1 MAKGTWGTDNKPEI
15 PGFYNRFQTAAEATI
30 ANGTTGTLALTV
42 TANWGSIK
50 EPVLINND
58 VENTLKATFGTD
70 DNYTAYKLGKL
81 ALLGKPKELL
91 IYRLADSSA
100 SKASLVLQTTDS
112 SPLNAITLETL
123 YPTTRDFKVTVKTNV
138 ADSDKKNIILYEG
151 SKQLFNIT
159 VSGTFAEIAKTINNA
174 TANTY
179 ITAKTSEVSSTTNT
193 LDNVATK
200 NFTGGNDGTAG
211 ITNQDYIDAMTIF
224 EGYEKDAFVIDR
236 YADSAL
242 QAAIQTWNTQC
253 KENGDIFL
261 IFVTGVN
268 NSETLDD
275 ANQRSNDYNDYLV
288 NNLYLG
294 TATYNGTT
302 YNSAEVLVY
311 IAALAI
317 GKGLKESISNE
328 TTIFDSVTPKLSKTQ
343 ITSAIKNGTI
353 VLYEDGGRVVVA
365 DDVNTYK
372 TYKDEAGK
380 AFGTIQTVIFLKTVN
395 EDTSAKRFEISGK
408 ADGNDTGRTIA
419 LSSLKKYFE
428 TLNNNGIIADDFV
441 VKIDEEKQATAEADE
456 MYWIWQVTH
465 YKKLKRVYGTGIIA
479 E

>member
-1 MAKGTWGTDNKPEI
+1 MAKGTWGPDNKPEI

-42 TANWGSIK
+42 TANWGPIK
-50 EPVLINND
+50 EPVLIDND
-58 VENTLKATFGTD
+58 VEKTLKATFGAD
-70 DNYTAYKLGKL
+70 SNYTAYKLGKL
-81 ALLGKPKELL
+81 AILGKPKALL
-91 IYRLADSSA
+91 LYRLADENA
-100 SKASLVLQTTDS
+100 AKASLKLQTTDD
-112 SPLNAITLETL
+112 SPVDAITLETL
-123 YPTTRDFKVTVKTNV
+123 YPTTRDFKITVKTNV
-138 ADSDKKNIILYEG
+138 ADSEKKNIILFEG

-159 VSGTFAEIAKTINNA
+159 VGGTFADIVKTINNA

-179 ITAKTSEVSSTTNT
+179 ITAKVNEITSTTNA
-193 LDNVATK
+193 LVNVATK
-200 NFTGGNDGTAG
+200 DFTGGNDGTAG
-211 ITNQDYIDAMTIF
+211 ITNQDYIDAMTVF

-236 YADSAL
+236 HADSAL
-242 QAAIQTWNTQC
+242 QASIQTWNTEC

-268 NSETLDD
+268 SSETLDD

-288 NNLYLG
+288 NNLYIE
-294 TATYNGTT
+294 TATYDKVT
-302 YNSAEVLVY
+302 YNNAEVLVY

-317 GKGLKESISNE
+317 GKGLKESMSNE
-328 TTIFDSVTPKLSKTQ
+328 TTIFDSVTPKLSRPQ

-353 VLYEDGGRVVVA
+353 VLYEDKGRVVVA

-380 AFGTIQTVIFLKTVN
+380 AFGTIQTVIFMKTVH
-395 EDTSAKRFEISGK
+395 EDTSEKRFEISGK
-408 ADGNDTGRTIA
+408 VDGNDTGRTIA

-428 TLNNNGIIADDFV
+428 TLNTNGIIADDFE
-441 VKIDEEKQATAEADE
+441 VKIDEERQAKAESDE
-456 MYWIWQVTH
+456 MYWTWAVTH
-465 YKKLKRVYGTGIIA
+465 YKKLKRVYGTGIIS